1 MNDRTTRLQIVVTML
16 MLGLAAGAATAQQDL
31 RASLFTLADEAMQ
44 VAREAR
50 ADVLAPRSYGDAME
64 HYQDAEENLRRGRSI
79 ERIQRDLDRAVE
91 SFRKATEASSLAV
104 VTLASA
110 IQARDDAEEA
120 NAAVFASDQWKD
132 AESKFAFAA
141 TRLEGGNVN
150 SARSRADV
158 AETSY
163 RQAELTAIKANYL
176 DETRRLIAQA
186 DDDRVDRY
194 APKTLAKAQ
203 ALLAQA
209 ETALTTNRYDTDE
222 PRNIARQAKY
232 EVLHAM
238 HLAKVL
244 KPVRDRDVSLEDFA
258 LVGESA
264 IVAISSK
271 LDFAA
276 ELDQGYD
283 PATAKINEQIDR
295 LQKDSYELGERRVQI
310 EGLEAEILALEQQL
324 GTQSQRLALQEERRQ
339 KIRQVEAMF
348 APGEAEVFT
357 QGPNLLIRPV
367 GLVFPTGTE
376 TIQTQYFGILR
387 KLQDAIRVFPNS
399 TVLIEGHTDSFGS
412 DATNLTLS
420 EKRALAV
427 REYLLA
433 NMQGVSPG
441 DFQAIGYGESR
452 PAANNETVEGRAKNR
467 RIDLIIRPKADQ

>member
-1 MNDRTTRLQIVVTML
+1 MKFITRRPQTVVMML
-16 MLGLAAGAATAQQDL
+16 VLGLAAGNALAQEDL
-31 RASLFTLADEAMQ
+31 RASLFTQADEAFQ
-44 VAREAR
+44 AANDAR
-50 ADVLAPRSYGDAME
+50 ADVLAPKSYYEALE
-64 HYQDAEENLRRGRSI
+64 EYQDAEERLRRGRSI
-79 ERIQRDLDRAVE
+79 ESIKKDLDKATQL
-91 SFRKATEASSLAV
+91 FRKATDATALAN
-104 VTLASA
+104 VTFATA

-120 NAAVFASDQWKD
+120 NAAEFAAAQWKD

-141 TRLEGGNVN
+141 TRLEGGNVR

-158 AETSY
+158 AEASY
-163 RQAELTAIKANYL
+163 RTAELTAIKANYL

-194 APKTLAKAQ
+194 APKTLAKAER
-203 ALLAQA
+203 LLAEA

-264 IVAISSK
+264 VVSIASK

-283 PATAKINEQIDR
+283 PVTAKINEQIDM
-295 LQKDSYELGERRVQI
+295 LQKDSYELGERRVEI
-310 EGLEAEILALEQQL
+310 DGLEVEILALEEQL

-339 KIRQVEAMF
+339 KIRQVESMF
-348 APGEAEVFT
+348 EPGEAQIFT
-357 QGPNLLIRPV
+357 QGANLLIRPI
-367 GLVFPTGTE
+367 GLVFPTGKE
-376 TIQTQYFGILR
+376 TIETQYFGILR

-399 TVLIEGHTDSFGS
+399 VVVIEGHTDSFGS
-412 DATNLTLS
+412 DATNLALS

-433 NMQGVSPG
+433 NMQGVSPD
-441 DFQAIGYGESR
+441 DFQALGFGETR
-452 PAANNETVEGRAKNR
+452 PMANNETIEGRAKNR
-467 RIDLIIRPKADQ
+467 RIDLVIQPKPE